1 MFEARSILTLI
12 LGPIVRINP
21 GILCINDPEAYDEI
35 YVSEAKRKTN
45 NYQPFSQGLGFDG
58 ESFHLDDLI
67 MRKLKIKQAHI
78 S

>member
-1 MFEARSILTLI
+1 MFEASGILTLSV
-12 LGPIVRINP
+12 GPIVRINP
-21 GILCINDPEAYDEI
+21 GILCINDPDAYDEI

-58 ESFHLDDLI
+58 ECFHSNRAIQETLTIMQDLI
-67 MRKLKIKQAHI
+67 